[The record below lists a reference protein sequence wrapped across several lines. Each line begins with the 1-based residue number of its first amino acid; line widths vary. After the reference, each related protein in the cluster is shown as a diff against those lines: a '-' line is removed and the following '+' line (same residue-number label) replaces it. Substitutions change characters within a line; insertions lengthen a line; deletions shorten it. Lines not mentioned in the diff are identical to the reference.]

1 MRKLHIPL
9 FDLSSIEPVASRI
22 DQLLRSGAVAQI
34 DRLNWPEAYPMSLP
48 TTVTV
53 AHDGMKFY
61 LCFRVEGEQL
71 RVMHTR
77 DFDPVWQDSCVEFFM
92 QREGEDTY
100 HNFECNA
107 LGAMLA
113 AHRESRESFQR
124 LTEEVKTVF
133 RYSSIQHRY
142 EGDRQL
148 SDWQLYLEIPKAAM
162 GFASEESLSAQTI
175 RANFYKCGD
184 ETAEP
189 HYQSWSPIELPNPD
203 FHAPQFFG
211 SLELE

>member
-1 MRKLHIPL
+1 MRRLQIPL
-9 FDLSSIEPVASRI
+9 LDLATIESVTSRI
-22 DQLLRSGAVAQI
+22 DQLLRSGATAQI
-34 DRLNWPEAYPMSLP
+34 DRLNWPEAYPISLP
-48 TTVTV
+48 TTVTA
-53 AHDGMKFY
+53 AHDGMKLY

-71 RVMHTR
+71 RVMHTC

-100 HNFECNA
+100 RNFECNA
-107 LGAMLA
+107 LGALLA
-113 AHRESRESFQR
+113 AHRESRESFRR

-162 GFASEESLSAQTI
+162 GFTAEESLSGQTI

>member
-1 MRKLHIPL
+1 MRRLQIPL
-9 FDLSSIEPVASRI
+9 LDLATIESVTSRI
-22 DQLLRSGAVAQI
+22 DQLLRSGATAQI
-34 DRLNWPEAYPMSLP
+34 DRLNWPEAYPISLP
-48 TTVTV
+48 TTVTA
-53 AHDGMKFY
+53 AHDGMKLY

-71 RVMHTR
+71 RVMHTC

-100 HNFECNA
+100 RNFECNA
-107 LGAMLA
+107 LGALLA
-113 AHRESRESFQR
+113 AHRESRESFRR

-162 GFASEESLSAQTI
+162 GFTAEESLSGQKI

-184 ETAEP
+184 ETATP
-189 HYQSWSPIELPNPD
+189 HYQSWNPIELPNPD

-211 SLELE
+211 LLELD

>member
-1 MRKLHIPL
+1 MRRLQIPL
-9 FDLSSIEPVASRI
+9 LDLATIESVTSRI
-22 DQLLRSGAVAQI
+22 DQLLRSGATAQI
-34 DRLNWPEAYPMSLP
+34 DRLNWPGAYPISLP
-48 TTVTV
+48 TTVTA
-53 AHDGMKFY
+53 AHDGMKLY

-71 RVMHTR
+71 RVMHTC

-100 HNFECNA
+100 RNFECNA
-107 LGAMLA
+107 LGALLA
-113 AHRESRESFQR
+113 AHRESRESFRR

-162 GFASEESLSAQTI
+162 GFTAEESLSGQKI

-184 ETAEP
+184 ETATP
-189 HYQSWSPIELPNPD
+189 HYQSWNPIELPNPD

-211 SLELE
+211 LLELD

>member
-1 MRKLHIPL
+1 MRRLQIPL
-9 FDLSSIEPVASRI
+9 LDLATIESVTSRI
-22 DQLLRSGAVAQI
+22 DQLLRSGATAQI
-34 DRLNWPEAYPMSLP
+34 DRLNWPEAYPISLP
-48 TTVTV
+48 TTVTA
-53 AHDGMKFY
+53 AHDGMKLY

-71 RVMHTR
+71 RVMHTC

-100 HNFECNA
+100 RNFECNA
-107 LGAMLA
+107 LGALLA
-113 AHRESRESFQR
+113 AHRESRESFRR

-162 GFASEESLSAQTI
+162 GFTAEESLSGQTI

-211 SLELE
+211 LLELD

>member
-53 AHDGMKFY
+53 AHDGVKLY

-77 DFDPVWQDSCVEFFM
+77 DFDPVWQDSCVEFFV
-92 QREGEDTY
+92 QSEGEDTY
-100 HNFECNA
+100 RNFECNA

-124 LTEEVKTVF
+124 LTRK
-133 RYSSIQHRY
+133 
-142 EGDRQL
+142 
-148 SDWQLYLEIPKAAM
+148 
-162 GFASEESLSAQTI
+162 
-175 RANFYKCGD
+175 
-184 ETAEP
+184 
-189 HYQSWSPIELPNPD
+189 
-203 FHAPQFFG
+203 
-211 SLELE
+211 

>member
-1 MRKLHIPL
+1 MRRLQIPL
-9 FDLSSIEPVASRI
+9 LDLATIESVTSRI
-22 DQLLRSGAVAQI
+22 DQLLRSGATAQI
-34 DRLNWPEAYPMSLP
+34 DRLNWPGAYPISLP
-48 TTVTV
+48 TTVTA
-53 AHDGMKFY
+53 AHDGMKLY

-71 RVMHTR
+71 RVMHTC

-100 HNFECNA
+100 RNFECNA
-107 LGAMLA
+107 LGALLA
-113 AHRESRESFQR
+113 AHRESRESFRR
-124 LTEEVKTVF
+124 LTGEVKTVF

-162 GFASEESLSAQTI
+162 GFTAEESLSGQKI

-184 ETAEP
+184 ETATP
-189 HYQSWSPIELPNPD
+189 HYQSWNPIELPNPD

-211 SLELE
+211 LLELD